1 MPSTTPTTPHTPAAS
16 APASDSAD
24 HSPATTAED
33 KVWQALHATCGAT
46 AAEIAVAA
54 GVGGST
60 ARKILARLAEEGT
73 AVRQPGDTPRAADRW
88 RAADTVVETTTDQES
103 EPDQATL
110 QDNDADC
117 QKESAADD
125 QPPGAHSPAADA
137 EPPTT
142 RDSTVDTP
150 AADTTVAGHGGS
162 ASTTTVTRLRPG
174 DLRGK
179 VEDHLT
185 THAGMEFTPG
195 EIARALGG
203 RSAGAVA
210 NALATLASTGVAR
223 LSCERPKRYTRA
235 GDDDATQPTG

>member
-1 MPSTTPTTPHTPAAS
+1 M
-16 APASDSAD
+16 
-24 HSPATTAED
+24 TAED
-33 KVWQALHATCGAT
+33 KVRQALHATRGAT

-60 ARKILARLAEEGT
+60 ARKILARLAEEGG
-73 AVRQPGDTPRAADRW
+73 AVRQPGGTPRTADRW
-88 RAADTVVETTTDQES
+88 HAADTAAETTTDQE
-103 EPDQATL
+103 PDQTAL
-110 QDNDADC
+110 QGNVVDC
-117 QKESAADD
+117 REESAADD
-125 QPPGAHSPAADA
+125 QPLDTHSPAADA
-137 EPPTT
+137 EPATT
-142 RDSTVDTP
+142 SESSVDAS
-150 AADTTVAGHGGS
+150 AAATTVAGHGGS
-162 ASTTTVTRLRPG
+162 ASTTTVPRLRPG

-185 THAGMEFTPG
+185 AHAGMEFTPG

-235 GDDDATQPTG
+235 GDDAATQPVG

>member
-1 MPSTTPTTPHTPAAS
+1 MS
-16 APASDSAD
+16 APASDSAAQ
-24 HSPATTAED
+24 PAATTAED
-33 KVWQALHATCGAT
+33 KVRQALPATCGAT
-46 AAEIAVAA
+46 AAEIALAA

-73 AVRQPGDTPRAADRW
+73 AARQPGDTPRAADRW
-88 RAADTVVETTTDQES
+88 HAAHTITDQEPGQS
-103 EPDQATL
+103 TL
-110 QDNDADC
+110 QDNAVDC
-117 QKESAADD
+117 REDSAADD
-125 QPPGAHSPAADA
+125 QPLDTHSPAADA
-137 EPPTT
+137 ESATGE
-142 RDSTVDTP
+142 STVDAPP
-150 AADTTVAGHGGS
+150 ATTVAGHGGS
-162 ASTTTVTRLRPG
+162 ASTTTVRRLRPG

-185 THAGMEFTPG
+185 RHAGMEFTPG

-235 GDDDATQPTG
+235 DDAAAR